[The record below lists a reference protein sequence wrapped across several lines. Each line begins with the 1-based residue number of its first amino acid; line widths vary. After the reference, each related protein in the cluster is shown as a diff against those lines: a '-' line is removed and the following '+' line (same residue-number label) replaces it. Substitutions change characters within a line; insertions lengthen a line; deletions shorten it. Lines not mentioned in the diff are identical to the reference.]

1 MPDPTY
7 TLSELAGL
15 VDIHPRRQPR
25 RETAIG
31 IEHHLLRRQVLQC
44 LLHPLDDHLGD
55 TRLIIDMLVDQSPEG
70 LEVLRGASTYTYDG
84 NWKVQAE
91 NGADGQ
97 PRINW
102 AKLCRENGLKL
113 QGDSGHRVL
122 RRLKPQVHDTIH
134 HTCDL

>member
-1 MPDPTY
+1 MLENSLREEKA
-7 TLSELAGL
+7 TLEELL
-15 VDIHPRRQPR
+15 SKLKPIVDEFMSVEVRIHH
-25 RETAIG
+25 
-31 IEHHLLRRQVLQC
+31 IE
-44 LLHPLDDHLGD
+44 P
-55 TRLIIDMLVDQSPEG
+55 
-70 LEVLRGASTYTYDG
+70 
-84 NWKVQAE
+84 AE
-91 NGADGQ
+91 SGADGQ